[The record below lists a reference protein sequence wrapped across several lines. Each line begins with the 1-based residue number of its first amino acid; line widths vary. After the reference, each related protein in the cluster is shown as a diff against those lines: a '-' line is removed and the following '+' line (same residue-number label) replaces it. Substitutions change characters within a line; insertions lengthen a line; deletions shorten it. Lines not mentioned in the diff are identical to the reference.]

1 MQNPTKK
8 KNMSKSKSQQIAEKT
23 IFAAFKILKEAGGE
37 MRGKDVI
44 DKIRETVTFDEYES
58 HRLEKTGNIRWESVL
73 RFFTID
79 SMKAGFLRKNK
90 GTWILTEEGEKAI
103 KLGQEKLLE
112 TATQL
117 YREWD
122 GNRKKGAI
130 EEDILEEDFI
140 EENTNQAQEA
150 ILNQYEEEAFNG
162 IRNFI
167 ISKNPYEFQDLVAEL
182 LRAMGYFI
190 SEVAQ
195 RGPDGGIDII
205 AFTDPL
211 GTKQPRIIVQV
222 KHRPN
227 DNVSSDE
234 VQKLA
239 GTLKRNTDVGIFV
252 TSGSFSKPAVK
263 EARESREHIE
273 LIDFN
278 RLTSLWQEYYPK
290 MNDEQKNLLPL
301 HPIYFLGSNE

>member
-1 MQNPTKK
+1 
-8 KNMSKSKSQQIAEKT
+8 MSKSKSQQIAEKT
-23 IFAAFKILKEAGGE
+23 IFATFKILKESGGE
-37 MRGKDVI
+37 MRGKDVV
-44 DKIRETVTFDEYES
+44 DKIRQTVTFDEYES
-58 HRLEKTGNIRWESVL
+58 HRYEKTGYIRWESIL
-73 RFFTID
+73 HFYTID
-79 SMKAGFLRKNK
+79 CMKAGFLRKNK

-103 KLGQEKLLE
+103 KLGPEKLLS
-112 TATQL
+112 TATKL

-122 GNRKKGAI
+122 GKRKKETI
-130 EEDILEEDFI
+130 EEDIEDFTEDDSHQVQKSI
-140 EENTNQAQEA
+140 
-150 ILNQYEEEAFNG
+150 ISQYEDEAFNG
-162 IRNFI
+162 IRNYI
-167 ISKNPYEFQDLVAEL
+167 ISKNPYEFQDLVAGL
-182 LRAMGYFI
+182 LRAMGYHV
-190 SEVAQ
+190 SDVAQ

-211 GTKQPRIIVQV
+211 GTRQPRIIVQV

-227 DNVSSDE
+227 DAVSSDD

-278 RLTSLWQEYYPK
+278 RLISLWQEYYPK
-290 MNDEQKNLLPL
+290 MDDEKKSLLPL
-301 HPIYFLGSNE
+301 QAIYFLGIE

>member
-1 MQNPTKK
+1 
-8 KNMSKSKSQQIAEKT
+8 MSKSKSQQIAEKT

-37 MRGKDVI
+37 MRGKDVV
-44 DKIRETVTFDEYES
+44 DKIRETLTFDAYES
-58 HRLEKTGNIRWESVL
+58 DRLAKTGNVRWESIL
-73 RFFTID
+73 HFFTID
-79 SMKAGFLRKNK
+79 CIKAGFLRKNK

-103 KLGQEKLLE
+103 KLGQEKLLV
-112 TATQL
+112 TATKL

-122 GNRKKGAI
+122 GNRKKGVI
-130 EEDILEEDFI
+130 EQETLEENFI
-140 EENTNQAQEA
+140 EENTNQVQEA

-227 DNVSSDE
+227 DNISSDE

-290 MNDEQKNLLPL
+290 MKDEQKNLLPL

>member
-1 MQNPTKK
+1 
-8 KNMSKSKSQQIAEKT
+8 MSKSKSQQIAEKT

-37 MRGKDVI
+37 MRGKDVV
-44 DKIRETVTFDEYES
+44 DKIRESLTFDEYES
-58 HRLEKTGNIRWESVL
+58 HRLERTGNVRWESIL
-73 RFFTID
+73 HFFTID
-79 SMKAGFLRKNK
+79 CIKAGFLRKNK

-103 KLGQEKLLE
+103 KLGQEKLLV
-112 TATQL
+112 TATKL

-122 GNRKKGAI
+122 GNRKKGVI
-130 EEDILEEDFI
+130 DEETIEEDFI

-167 ISKNPYEFQDLVAEL
+167 ISKNPYEFQDLVAGL
-182 LRAMGYFI
+182 LIAMGYYI

-252 TSGSFSKPAVK
+252 TSGTFSKPAVK